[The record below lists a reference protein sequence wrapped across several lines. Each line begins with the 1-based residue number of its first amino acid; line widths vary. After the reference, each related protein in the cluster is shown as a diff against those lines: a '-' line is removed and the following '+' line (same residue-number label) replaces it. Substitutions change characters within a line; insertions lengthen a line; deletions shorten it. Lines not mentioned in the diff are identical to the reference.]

1 MRPLL
6 LACLLLPLTAAAQ
19 MYSWKD
25 ANGKIQYS
33 DEPPPGKVQA
43 RKVAPPSAP
52 SADAAERRK
61 EAADKDV
68 EARKKQKEAKESAAK
83 ADKEK
88 SAAEDK
94 RVNCEKARGQLQAI
108 ESGQVRFT
116 TDAKGE
122 RVALDGAVRDAEI
135 ASARRA
141 VDSWCK

>member
-33 DEPPPGKVQA
+33 DEPPPGKIQA

-52 SADAAERRK
+52 SSDAADRRK
-61 EAADKDV
+61 EAADR
-68 EARKKQKEAKESAAK
+68 EMEGRKKQKEAGEKAAK
-83 ADKEK
+83 AEKEK
-88 SAAEDK
+88 ADAADK
-94 RVNCEKARGQLQAI
+94 RLNCERARGHLQAI
-108 ESGQVRFT
+108 ETGQARFT

-122 RVALDGAVRDAEI
+122 RIALDGAAREAEL

-141 VDSWCK
+141 ADSWCK

>member
-33 DEPPPGKVQA
+33 DEPPPGKVQT

-68 EARKKQKEAKESAAK
+68 EARKKQKESSEAAAK
-83 ADKEK
+83 SDKDK
-88 SAAEDK
+88 AAAEDK

>member
-1 MRPLL
+1 MRAILF
-6 LACLLLPLTAAAQ
+6 ACLLLPLGAAAQ

-52 SADAAERRK
+52 SSDAAERRK
-61 EAADKDV
+61 EAADRDM
-68 EARKKQKEAKESAAK
+68 EARKKQKEAKESATKAEKEK
-83 ADKEK
+83 AD
-88 SAAEDK
+88 AEDK

-108 ESGQVRFT
+108 ESGQARFT

-122 RVALDGAVRDAEI
+122 RIALDGAVRDAEI

>member
-33 DEPPPGKVQA
+33 DEPPPAQVQG
-43 RKVAPPSAP
+43 RKVAAPPAP
-52 SADAAERRK
+52 SSDAADRRK
-61 EAADKDV
+61 EAADREM
-68 EARKKQKEAKESAAK
+68 EARKKQKEAKENTAK
-83 ADKEK
+83 AEKEK
-88 SAAEDK
+88 ADAEEK

-116 TDAKGE
+116 TDASGG
-122 RVALDGAVRDAEI
+122 RVALDGAVREAEL